1 MKKIALVSVVLL
13 SGCTVGPDYQ
23 RPDIA
28 TPSAYEGVSSN
39 RVQAPLSLPTP
50 GETDLSQWWMG
61 FDDAEL
67 QTLITRAL
75 AQNLDLLTAAS
86 RVREARQ
93 QEIIEGAAGL
103 PQVTATGNAINLHSN
118 ASLLSN
124 LAPSSGTSGSAAA
137 APGSTNIHLYS
148 VGFDATWELDIFGGV
163 RRSVEAAQATTEANL
178 WEMRDGEVTVTA
190 EIAADYLMLR
200 AAQTRIALLQNQ
212 AAQQRGVLALTAA
225 RRKAGFVTQ
234 LDVNQQNALI
244 ATTQSQIPSLEA
256 QAKVQEHAIAVLLG
270 EQPEAMAA
278 ELDSAKPLPTIPPT
292 LPAGL
297 PSDLLRRRPDVR
309 EAERKLAAATA
320 QVGVA
325 VADLYPKFNLLG
337 ALSLASPNVGGL
349 VSTNNLGELGFG
361 SIMWP
366 IFKGGEIH
374 ANIRAKKE
382 EEKQAYYAYQKAV
395 FAAIQDAEDS
405 LARYTA
411 EQRRF
416 IVLQS
421 AAKSDQSSA
430 SIAAQQYRA
439 GLVNYISVLTAQSN
453 ALAARDQLAQSSASL
468 ATDLVSTYKALGGGW
483 QPADESNQPNEPNV
497 EDRAFS
503 Q

>member
-1 MKKIALVSVVLL
+1 MKRAALAIATLL
-13 SGCTVGPDYQ
+13 GGCTVGPDYQ
-23 RPDIA
+23 KPDIA
-28 TPSAYEGVSSN
+28 TPAGYEGVSAS
-39 RVQAPLSLPTP
+39 RSQAPLSLPTSAQA
-50 GETDLSQWWMG
+50 DLSQWWIA

-67 QTLITRAL
+67 QSLVTRAL
-75 AQNLDLLTAAS
+75 SQNLDLLTAAS

-93 QEIIEGAAGL
+93 QEIVEGAAAL
-103 PQVTATGNAINLHSN
+103 PQVTAAGNAINLHSN
-118 ASLLSN
+118 SSLLSK
-124 LAPSSGTSGSAAA
+124 LAPSSGTGGSAGAT
-137 APGSTNIHLYS
+137 PGSTNIHLYS

-178 WEMRDGEVTVTA
+178 WGMRDGEVTVTA

-200 AAQTRIALLQNQ
+200 AVQTRIALLQSE
-212 AAQQRGVLALTAA
+212 ATQQHDVLVLTAA

-234 LDVNQQNALI
+234 FDVNQQDALI
-244 ATTQSQIPSLEA
+244 ASTQSQIPALEA
-256 QAKVQEHAIAVLLG
+256 QVRVEEHAIGVLLG

-278 ELDSAKPLPTIPPT
+278 ELDSAKPLPAIPT
-292 LPAGL
+292 ALPAGL

-309 EAERKLAAATA
+309 EAERDLAAATA

-337 ALSLASPNVGGL
+337 ALSLASPNVAGL
-349 VSTNNLGELGFG
+349 FSTNNLSELGLG
-361 SIMWP
+361 SVMWP
-366 IFKGGEIH
+366 VFKGGEIH
-374 ANIRAKKE
+374 ANIRAKEE

-395 FAAIQDAEDS
+395 LAAIQDAEDS

-421 AAKSDQSSA
+421 AAKSDESSVN
-430 SIAAQQYRA
+430 IAVQQYRV

-453 ALAARDQLAQSSASL
+453 ALAARDQLAQSNASL
-468 ATDLVSTYKALGGGW
+468 ATDLVSSYKALGGGW
-483 QPADESNQPNEPNV
+483 RPAKPDEPEQRDLL
-497 EDRAFS
+497 DRVFS